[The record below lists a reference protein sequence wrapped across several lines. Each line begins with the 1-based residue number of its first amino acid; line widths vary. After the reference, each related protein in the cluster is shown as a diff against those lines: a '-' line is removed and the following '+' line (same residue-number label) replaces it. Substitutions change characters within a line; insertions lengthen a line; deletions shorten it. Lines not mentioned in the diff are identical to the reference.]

1 MSVQHYKNG
10 QLSIIAGA
18 GGIGGGGGECDCEN
32 KTFTGTTAEVEQA
45 IADGVIKDDYIVNI
59 TDDVTAGAAD
69 IDVLDTYD
77 EIMANTEEGKAAGA
91 LGVKEG
97 FEEIANSL
105 DDLTNNIQTVDDKVT
120 QVANRTFNS
129 YSCKNY
135 CWTDGN
141 TYVQKYG
148 CLVIVNFSFYN
159 SSNMVV
165 NTTYKISDLPYN
177 PSIGTKT
184 SGVVAGITNTNAEIS
199 TLNKSIVLIPRG
211 GDLPGNTWISGHLVY
226 ITND

>member
-69 IDVLDTYD
+69 IDVLDSYD
-77 EIMANTEEGKAAGA
+77 EIMVNTEEGKAAGA

-97 FEEIANSL
+97 FEKINILNSYEEIMANTENDKIAGATGVREGFEAVDNYLNGMLIVRSFAYPNSL
-105 DDLTNNIQTVDDKVT
+105 KTDPNNAISITIPITTPEGYTPVGIVGFNLISWAWVPVTINITSNTACFIVFRNVGTSETIAANTVNVKVLF
-120 QVANRTFNS
+120 A
-129 YSCKNY
+129 
-135 CWTDGN
+135 
-141 TYVQKYG
+141 
-148 CLVIVNFSFYN
+148 
-159 SSNMVV
+159 
-165 NTTYKISDLPYN
+165 KI
-177 PSIGTKT
+177 K
-184 SGVVAGITNTNAEIS
+184 
-199 TLNKSIVLIPRG
+199 
-211 GDLPGNTWISGHLVY
+211 
-226 ITND
+226 

>member
-69 IDVLDTYD
+69 IDVLDSYE

-97 FEEIANSL
+97 FAAVEEG
-105 DDLTNNIQTVDDKVT
+105 LTNLTNDIQTVDDKLGGFQHKVVDGMSQASFDNGLNWT
-120 QVANRTFNS
+120 PFNIFMPYRGVMGETTDFNS
-129 YSCKNY
+129 MQTMGVYSNGGTNKGQANAPHSADNGY
-135 CWTDGN
+135 LYVFGGTSKTRQIWIG
-141 TYVQKYG
+141 TYAG
-148 CLVIVNFSFYN
+148 AFSTRFYN
-159 SSNMVV
+159 GSTWS
-165 NTTYKISDLPYN
+165 
-177 PSIGTKT
+177 
-184 SGVVAGITNTNAEIS
+184 AWTNI
-199 TLNKSIVLIPRG
+199 
-211 GDLPGNTWISGHLVY
+211 
-226 ITND
+226 